1 MKRLHFA
8 QPRAVLGSAIVAS
21 VLVFSCSTAS
31 AGLTI
36 TNVSNADEKT
46 ITDPGGCSASGC
58 IPLGTTGY
66 VVNISA
72 PALVATPGV
81 YKFTYLGAGDSV
93 DDNKFTIAGGGT
105 FCSQAFGGCNGG
117 VQTPIG
123 TSFTM
128 TLAAGAI
135 PFVFTAS
142 PNAGPNGPRGC
153 VLTDGSTSNAQP
165 YVGCADYFVALG
177 NSTATP
183 GLTSLA
189 GYSAYIGLTDLPF
202 PGDHDFQDMAI
213 LVQQIPGPGSLAILG
228 FGVLCLLATRKNRAT
243 Q

>member
-8 QPRAVLGSAIVAS
+8 RRNVVLGSAIVAS
-21 VLVFSCSTAS
+21 VLAFGCSTAS

-36 TNVSNADEKT
+36 TNASTADEKA
-46 ITDPGGCSASGC
+46 ITDSGGCGANGC

-66 VVNISA
+66 VVDNTA
-72 PALVATPGV
+72 PALVATSGV

-93 DDNKFTIAGGGT
+93 DDNAFAIAGGET
-105 FCSQAFGGCNGG
+105 FCSQAFAGCNGG

-153 VLTDGSTSNAQP
+153 VLTDGSTGNAQP
-165 YVGCADYFVALG
+165 YEGCADYFVALG
-177 NSTATP
+177 GSTVTP
-183 GLTSLA
+183 GLTSP
-189 GYSAYIGLTDLPF
+189 GEYSAYIGLTDLPF
-202 PGDHDFQDMAI
+202 PGDHDFQDLDI

-228 FGVLCLLATRKNRAT
+228 FGLLCLLGLRKTRAT
-243 Q
+243 W